1 MPEHAE
7 KITNIEIHNIKGIG
21 SASIP
26 CDFFP
31 NKPNFLLAPNGTGK
45 TSIAT
50 GFNALNNNRLNLKKT
65 DYHINEDGKQLDDS
79 ESSVSITAQI
89 NGVEQSFIADREH
102 NDISSDFDVHVIRS
116 GRYAKASTRRING
129 FSTATAAIRVPDI
142 TIAKVE
148 KKCVIPYRFTDI
160 KKNYPKPLRQKII
173 NLSDY
178 LKCDAKNYVFI
189 YNIINIKLKKY
200 TDKGRFSKL
209 KKQFF
214 DTYSEFLKGRKDI
227 SSLHLSI
234 TALLSA
240 FDNIQTLNDF
250 LSNKISQGSNN
261 NTEYEAILTLN
272 SIQLYDFYITT
283 KSDFAS
289 AIKWLHYKLL
299 KETTK
304 KRIHY
309 PNINDHN
316 KMSLIEHN
324 GLLMLQLPE
333 QRFVSNGELDIVNL
347 IGQFAAIDIDTRKP
361 NIIVLIDEVFDY
373 LDDAN
378 LLIAQYFIL
387 RMIHDCKNKGK
398 NLFPIILT
406 HLHPE
411 LMKSYTF
418 KIKHVSIFSRQQSYK
433 NASYFTNLITR
444 RDQCK
449 RNDRSIYNQISS
461 YFLHYNPQWQLQQN
475 TGSYLLTEIKM
486 PHSLLN
492 QEEYYQHCDTVL
504 KNYCSNRSVKDPLLL
519 CCALRITLERSIFQQ
534 LYSEQ
539 QQEDFIDTNETI
551 DKFNYAIDKHV
562 DVPDIYFLLSSIYN
576 PAMHIKRQD
585 DTTLIYQKIDNN
597 FIRSII
603 KETCLTLLK
612 Q

>member
-1 MPEHAE
+1 MSEHAE

-50 GFNALNNNRLNLKKT
+50 GFHALNKNRLSLKKT
-65 DYHINEDGKQLDDS
+65 DYHINDDGKQLDDS
-79 ESSVSITAQI
+79 ASLVSITARI
-89 NGVEQSFIADREH
+89 NGVEQTFIADNEH

-129 FSTATAAIRVPDI
+129 FSTATGAIRVPDI

-148 KKCVIPYRFTDI
+148 KKYVIPYRFTDI
-160 KKNYPKPLRQKII
+160 KKNYPEPLRQKII
-173 NLSDY
+173 NLRDY
-178 LKCDAKNYVFI
+178 LKDDTANYDFI

-200 TDKGRFSKL
+200 ADNGKFQKL
-209 KKQFF
+209 KTIFI
-214 DTYSEFLKGRKDI
+214 DTYSEFLKHNKDI
-227 SSLHLSI
+227 SSLHLSV
-234 TALLSA
+234 TALLSS
-240 FDNIQTLNDF
+240 FNNIQTLNN
-250 LSNKISQGSNN
+250 LLLNKIGLADKN
-261 NTEYEAILTLN
+261 NTEFEAMLTLN
-272 SIQLYDFYITT
+272 SIQLYDFYIQA
-283 KSDFAS
+283 KKDFNS
-289 AIKWLHYKLL
+289 AIKWLHYKLI
-299 KETTK
+299 KENTK
-304 KRIHY
+304 KRIYY
-309 PNINDHN
+309 PNIRDHN
-316 KMSLIEHN
+316 KMNLIEHN
-324 GLLMLQLPE
+324 GFLILQLPE
-333 QRFVSNGELDIVNL
+333 QRLVSNGELDIVNL
-347 IGQFAAIDIDTRKP
+347 IGQFASIDIDTGKP

-387 RMIHDCKNKGK
+387 NMIDDCKNKGK
-398 NLFPIILT
+398 HLFPIILT

-418 KIKHVSIFSRQQSYK
+418 KIKHVSIFSRQQNY
-433 NASYFTNLITR
+433 NILGYFTNLIIR
-444 RDQCK
+444 RNQCK
-449 RNDRSIYNQISS
+449 KNDQSIYNQISS

-475 TGSYLLTEIKM
+475 TSSYLLTEIKM
-486 PHSLLN
+486 PNSLLN
-492 QEEYYQHCDTVL
+492 PEQYYLHCDTEL

-519 CCALRITLERSIFQQ
+519 CCALRIALERSIFNKLHSGQQ
-534 LYSEQ
+534 R
-539 QQEDFIDTNETI
+539 DFINTNETI
-551 DKFNYAIDKHV
+551 DKFYYAIDKNV
-562 DVPDIYFLLSSIYN
+562 DVPDTYFLLSSIYN
-576 PAMHIKRQD
+576 PAMHIKRQE

-603 KETCLTLLK
+603 ATTCLPLFK